1 MKKLFLASVC
11 AACLNIFPALA
22 EEETSDTPDFDISET
37 DLFGELSATNAKKAQ
52 PAKTLS
58 AFISSR
64 IPAASSKNIENAEK
78 VFCYTVEYAAAD
90 FSGYTVDDLAV
101 TGSCGEL
108 SAEGRALIRD
118 AVLGNS
124 STFSTAVDNCNIS
137 PKLLLRYIHGIDSTD
152 VLFSV
157 PCHSLTF
164 FHGKDV
170 STINAAPGKNIL
182 EQIVSTYSSLSEKFL
197 SPALLGQVVPNGQV
211 ITQEQKE
218 IVRKLKTTD
227 SPKKWQS
234 ESAKINENAQSSA
247 SQPVKKGWNKLKQ

>member
-1 MKKLFLASVC
+1 MKKLFLASIC
-11 AACLNIFPALA
+11 AACLNIFPATAA
-22 EEETSDTPDFDISET
+22 EESSDTPDFDISDT
-37 DLFGELSATNAKKAQ
+37 DLFSDVSGANTKKTQ
-52 PAKTLS
+52 TAKTLS

-64 IPAASSKNIENAEK
+64 IPASSSKNIENAEK
-78 VFCYTVEYAAAD
+78 VFCYTVEYATAD
-90 FSGYTVDDLAV
+90 FSGYTIDDLAI

-108 SAEGRALIRD
+108 SAEGRALIKD

-124 STFSTAVDNCNIS
+124 SSFSTAVDNCSIS

-152 VLFSV
+152 ILFSV

-164 FHGKDV
+164 FHGKDI

-234 ESAKINENAQSSA
+234 ESAKTNENSQSSA
-247 SQPVKKGWNKLKQ
+247 AQPVKKGWNKLRQ